1 MSVSKKRSEGYR
13 VFPVGTI
20 VRVKEGCPDYVKFKN
35 TFDQYEPRGYM
46 VVTGHSDDG
55 WLRFD
60 NRDYTMMGGS
70 WNPNRYKKYKKPD
83 VFSGDLFKI

>member
-1 MSVSKKRSEGYR
+1 MSVSKKRSQGHI

-20 VRVKEGCPDYVKFKN
+20 VTVKEGCPDYVKFKG
-35 TFDQYEPRGYM
+35 TFDSFEPRGYM

-60 NRDYTMMGGS
+60 NKAYTRIGGH
-70 WNPNRYKKYKKPD
+70 WNPTRYQKYVAPD